1 VVDAVVW
8 AAIVA
13 VGAMHYALALRA
25 DDVFTGDTTYFELAR
40 SLLAHGVYGFNARP
54 ETVVPPGFSLPLI
67 SSPLLFSLE
76 TRAVL
81 SDLPYLFTSLVALLL
96 VERLDRAR
104 SRPDSG
110 GDR

>member
-13 VGAMHYALALRA
+13 VGAMHYAVALLA
-25 DDVFTGDTTYFELAR
+25 DDFFTGDTTYFELAELLR
-40 SLLAHGVYGFNARP
+40 CVKGRVAGAVISLL
-54 ETVVPPGFSLPLI
+54 LI

-81 SDLPYLFTSLVALLL
+81 SDLPYLFTSLVALPL
-96 VERLDRAR
+96 VERLDQAR
-104 SRPDSG
+104 SRPDTG
-110 GDR
+110 EER

>member
-13 VGAMHYALALRA
+13 VGAMHYAVA
-25 DDVFTGDTTYFELAR
+25 
-40 SLLAHGVYGFNARP
+40 
-54 ETVVPPGFSLPLI
+54 LI

-96 VERLDRAR
+96 VERLDRAC
-104 SRPDSG
+104 SRPDTG
-110 GDR
+110 EER